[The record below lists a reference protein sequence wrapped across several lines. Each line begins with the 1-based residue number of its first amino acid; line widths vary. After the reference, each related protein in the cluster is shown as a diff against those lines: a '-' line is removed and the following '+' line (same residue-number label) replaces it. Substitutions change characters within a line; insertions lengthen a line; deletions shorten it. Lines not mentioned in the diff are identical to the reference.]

1 MVNTTLFTTTE
12 IHINRDQLD
21 DICYF
26 SFPFHMV
33 RYWRAKALA
42 LAWYMSLVVPIML
55 CGCET
60 RTVLTESD
68 PGVRAQEPQE
78 TLYFLQRAEDE

>member
-12 IHINRDQLD
+12 IHINKDQLEETN

-26 SFPFHMV
+26 S
-33 RYWRAKALA
+33 LA
-42 LAWYMSLVVPIML
+42 SKSISISTGLRLYMSLVVPIML

>member
-1 MVNTTLFTTTE
+1 
-12 IHINRDQLD
+12 
-21 DICYF
+21 
-26 SFPFHMV
+26 
-33 RYWRAKALA
+33 
-42 LAWYMSLVVPIML
+42 MSLVVPIML

-68 PGVRAQEPQE
+68 PGVRALEPQE